1 MPQLQPNKLLGA
13 LRFQSKGM
21 RLPMDYMT
29 VTPAERSEYVG
40 ALPQEDR
47 NAVPRLIPQWFKPEL
62 PIAPHQLMCDHV
74 GQGFKDLHDTLCDAV
89 AYGHNMWRLQA
100 KFSALPIAGPS
111 VIGPP
116 GCLLGPPLASL
127 IKQYPACSSM
137 TPIQEPYK
145 EAVALGVSAAF
156 LAWQSAVV
164 IPGLPLFPAYSMQPP
179 GPAIPT
185 PAIPQKLI
193 AFVSTN
199 VASLMVPTIMKELMI
214 GFFDPTAKSDNPNY
228 EAFFDAISTVLA
240 LAFINWLSNQMVIGL
255 VGSGAVGSPL
265 GGPVAGVTL
274 PTAGHLAT

>member
-21 RLPMDYMT
+21 RLPTDYT
-29 VTPAERSEYVG
+29 FVSPADRSAYVSS
-40 ALPQEDR
+40 LPQQDR
-47 NAVPRLIPQWFKPEL
+47 VAVPRLIPQWFKPEL

-100 KFSALPIAGPS
+100 RFTALPIAGPS

-116 GCLLGPPLASL
+116 GCLVGPPLAPL
-127 IKQYPACSSM
+127 IKQFPACAAL
-137 TPIQEPYK
+137 TPIQLPYR
-145 EAVALGVSAAF
+145 EAVALGVSQAF
-156 LAWQSAVV
+156 AAWQSAVV
-164 IPGLPLFPAYSMQPP
+164 IPGLPLFPSYSMQPP

-185 PAIPQKLI
+185 PAIPQKLL
-193 AFVSTN
+193 AFVSAN
-199 VASLMVPTIMKELMI
+199 VASLMVPTIMKELMM
-214 GFFDPTAKSDNPNY
+214 GCFDPTAKHDNPNY
-228 EAFFDAISTVLA
+228 EAFFDAVSTVLA
-240 LAFINWLSNQMVIGL
+240 LAFIAWLSNQMVIGL

-265 GGPVAGVTL
+265 GGPVAGVTM